1 MGNRDNFGKCRSCG
15 QQVIWIKTV
24 AGKNMPC
31 NPQLVT
37 YRQGDGKEK
46 IVTPNGEV
54 LSGELVGA
62 GTQDATGV
70 GYISHFAT
78 CPNAQG
84 TERNNRKQVFS
95 MKVELDKTGMVHLV
109 LGTYPS
115 HDMQE
120 SLIKR
125 NLGYREKEV
134 WYWDEAEL
142 KKLDNPQL
150 YTLYK
155 ELRY

>member
-46 IVTPNGEV
+46 IVTP
-54 LSGELVGA
+54 
-62 GTQDATGV
+62 
-70 GYISHFAT
+70 IRM
-78 CPNAQG
+78 PQG

>member
-1 MGNRDNFGKCRSCG
+1 
-15 QQVIWIKTV
+15 
-24 AGKNMPC
+24 
-31 NPQLVT
+31 
-37 YRQGDGKEK
+37 
-46 IVTPNGEV
+46 
-54 LSGELVGA
+54 
-62 GTQDATGV
+62 
-70 GYISHFAT
+70 
-78 CPNAQG
+78 
-84 TERNNRKQVFS
+84 
-95 MKVELDKTGMVHLV
+95 MVHLV

>member
-1 MGNRDNFGKCRSCG
+1 
-15 QQVIWIKTV
+15 
-24 AGKNMPC
+24 
-31 NPQLVT
+31 
-37 YRQGDGKEK
+37 
-46 IVTPNGEV
+46 
-54 LSGELVGA
+54 
-62 GTQDATGV
+62 
-70 GYISHFAT
+70 
-78 CPNAQG
+78 
-84 TERNNRKQVFS
+84 

-125 NLGYREKEV
+125 NLGYREKEM